1 MPRMT
6 IDEEVAKIVHKITS
20 YEQSHEPLFA
30 RMDSDHAKYWLLEK
44 FRPSVIEGV
53 LEKDSYTT
61 NRPRVLA
68 ETAHNAIAM
77 SKVVIRVDNDDSK
90 DEQRE
95 VNDTYESWAVGVLN
109 NANNRRL
116 SSAEQPVLDEC
127 AWYGLTRGHVV
138 AARAMLMKNPDGST
152 YEDLVPIDPRHLVF
166 ERRGGSV
173 LWAAVVTRRSRDDI
187 RDEYPNFRFND
198 DREQDEDDEGNLQ
211 EKVIDYFFTE
221 NRPNVKNSGEHL
233 NSVIIAGK
241 YAKNKVRTNCVRFPI
256 VIRKVGRNPGI
267 SNFTFQDDSM
277 GGNVDI
283 SGIENV
289 GDSIWGPMRHVNEAR
304 NRSMSYRTAIMSR
317 EVQGVFTVSSPGG
330 DKDVEGRIDEPG
342 RVHQL
347 DSDAGESIDIL
358 KLQEMGRDA
367 LVYDQAVGA
376 DELGADLPQA
386 AYGNV
391 SVPISGAVAR
401 MLGQTISNRI
411 DPFIKPVEALLQG
424 CIENFAAQYET
435 GRYQDIEVAGRTRQ
449 DQNFNRTITPDDIKD
464 HGMLTVRLFPEL
476 PEDKME
482 KYLIAGQ
489 AVRRDPDTK
498 EALMSYRGAR
508 DNILEMQSG
517 DLEEHRNYAAI
528 ANTSS
533 PMLAITHQLMAAYR
547 EGRMDTVALLLQEV
561 ERINRKQM
569 MEDMAQEFAFLDAV
583 GANPVQG
590 AAAGVGGQPGAPP
603 VPPGGAGQQ
612 IVGPDGMPVVSD
624 TGAIP
629 GVDSRVFGQMGQP
642 GVMPQPSP
650 VAGFNTAPETIGI
663 EPNV

>member
-6 IDEEVAKIVHKITS
+6 IDEEVARIVSKVTT
-20 YEQSHEPLFA
+20 YEQSHEPLFS
-30 RMDSDHAKYWLLEK
+30 RMDNDHAKYWLLEK
-44 FRPSVIEGV
+44 FKPSVVEGV
-53 LEKDSYTT
+53 LEKDAYTT

-77 SKVVIRVDNDDSK
+77 SKVVIRVENDDSK

-95 VNDTYESWAVGVLN
+95 VNDSYESWAIGVIN

-116 SSAEQPVLDEC
+116 ASAEQPIIDET
-127 AWYGLTRGHVV
+127 AWYALTRGHVV

-152 YEDLVPIDPRHLVF
+152 YEDIVPIDPRHLVF
-166 ERRGGSV
+166 ERRGGSI

-187 RDEYPNFRFND
+187 RDEYPNFKFND
-198 DREQDEDDEGNLQ
+198 DRDQDEEDEGNLQ

-347 DSDAGESIDIL
+347 DNEAGESIDIL

-411 DPFIKPVEALLQG
+411 DPFVKPVEALLQG

-435 GRYQDIEVAGRTRQ
+435 GKYQDVTVAGRTRQ
-449 DQNFNRTITPDDIKD
+449 DQNFNRQISPEDIKD
-464 HGMLTVRLFPEL
+464 HGMLTVRFFPEL

-482 KYLIAGQ
+482 KYLIAQQ
-489 AVRRDPDTK
+489 AVRRDPETK

-528 ANTSS
+528 ANTAS
-533 PMLAITHQLMAAYR
+533 PMLAITHQLIAAHK
-547 EGRMDTVALLLQEV
+547 EGREDTVALLLQEA
-561 ERINRKQM
+561 ERLNRQQM
-569 MEDMAQEFAFLDAV
+569 MEDLAQEFAFLDAV

-590 AAAGVGGQPGAPP
+590 AAGGVAGAGAPAA
-603 VPPGGAGQQ
+603 GAGQQ
-612 IVGPDGMPVVSD
+612 MVGPDGLPIVSD

-629 GVDSRVFGQMGQP
+629 GVDSRVYGQQGMP
-642 GVMPQPSP
+642 GVMPEPSP
-650 VAGFNTAPETIGI
+650 VAGFNTAPEAMGI
-663 EPNV
+663 EPNI